1 MSGHSNRA
9 ISTAL
14 TPESIAQSLADT
26 QTAAGDAVARYALGL
41 GDDAL
46 VLAQRLGEW
55 VTNAPELEEDV
66 ALANIGLDLLGHAR
80 SLLSYAGSA
89 WGQSEDDLAYFRDEP
104 QFSNR
109 QLFEQP
115 NGDFAQTIARQ
126 LIASAYFVGL
136 YRALSA
142 SADPMLAGI
151 AAKALKEVDYHL
163 DHSAQWLLRLGLGT
177 EESHRRMQRGL
188 DTMWVFS
195 DELFADDAVQSG
207 PDAEA
212 LADIAVSPSSLRA
225 GFDALVPRLIVEAGL
240 TVPTAPCARG
250 GGRLGSHTE
259 YLGPL
264 LAEMQV
270 LARAHPGASW

>member
-1 MSGHSNRA
+1 MTGHSNRA
-9 ISTAL
+9 IGTAL
-14 TPESIAQSLADT
+14 TPESIKQSITDT
-26 QTAAGDAVARYALGL
+26 DAGASEAVARYALGL

-66 ALANIGLDLLGHAR
+66 ALSNIALDLLGHAR
-80 SLLSYAGSA
+80 SLLTYAGSA

-104 QFSNR
+104 QFVNR

-126 LIASAYFVGL
+126 LIASAYFIGL

-142 SADPMLAGI
+142 SADPMLSGI

-163 DHSAQWLLRLGLGT
+163 DHSAQWLLRLGQGT
-177 EESHRRMQRGL
+177 AESHRRMQRGL

-195 DELFADDAVQSG
+195 DELFSDDFLPTGQDSA
-207 PDAEA
+207 A
-212 LADIAVSPSSLRA
+212 LAGIAVTPSSLRE
-225 GFDALVPRLIVEAGL
+225 GFDALVPRLITEAGL
-240 TVPTAPCARG
+240 TVPSAPYARG
-250 GGRLGSHTE
+250 GGRLGAHTE

-270 LARAHPGASW
+270 LARMHPGASW

>member
-1 MSGHSNRA
+1 MSGHSNRP
-9 ISTAL
+9 ISTAI
-14 TPESIAQSLADT
+14 TPESISLTLSDAD
-26 QTAAGDAVARYALGL
+26 AAASDAVARYALGL

-66 ALANIGLDLLGHAR
+66 ALANIALDQLGHAR
-80 SLLSYAGSA
+80 NLLTYAGSA
-89 WGQSEDDLAYFRDEP
+89 WGQSEDDLAYLRGEAEFT
-104 QFSNR
+104 NR

-126 LIASAYFVGL
+126 LIASAYFIGL

-142 SADPMLAGI
+142 SADPTLSAI

-163 DHSAQWLLRLGLGT
+163 DHSAQWLLRLGQGT
-177 EESHRRMQRGL
+177 AESHRRMQRGL
-188 DTMWVFS
+188 ERMWVFA
-195 DELFADDAVQSG
+195 DELFDDDSVPG
-207 PDAEA
+207 E
-212 LADIAVSPSSLRA
+212 LAGIAVSPSALRE
-225 GFDALVPRLIVEAGL
+225 DAYALLTRLITEAGL
-240 TVPTAPCARG
+240 TVPTAPFARG
-250 GGRLGSHTE
+250 GGRSGAHTE